1 MACHPPPT
9 QPNSNVP
16 RSGPGFLQRQRR
28 LLERDRPFGG
38 AHRHHGQV
46 VFDQGEVELQGVV
59 PRAQMNDLRIASHH
73 RSVGASK
80 VSLARAVH
88 PYSELAHARRTR
100 ST

>member
-1 MACHPPPT
+1 M
-9 QPNSNVP
+9 
-16 RSGPGFLQRQRR
+16 
-28 LLERDRPFGG
+28 
-38 AHRHHGQV
+38 
-46 VFDQGEVELQGVV
+46 FDQGEVELQGVV